1 MDNKNLLA
9 RMDILS
15 ERVVQIEYKLE
26 NLIKIVGGF
35 GREQRDSL
43 HSVAGEHQIRNKV
56 PLRRKGY
63 SIRTAFC
70 SR

>member
-15 ERVVQIEYKLE
+15 ERVVQIEHKLE

-35 GREQRDSL
+35 GQEQRDSL
-43 HSVAGEHQIRNKV
+43 HM
-56 PLRRKGY
+56 RKGY
-63 SIRTAFC
+63 SNGIL
-70 SR
+70 